1 MPSRVSDRARDSLP
15 VRVVRRSVV
24 EIVVIVVTVVDDR
37 RMLDLVLLPPLLAAL
52 DALLDLLR
60 LGATRLVLLLLLDG
74 EGVDPVSRRRR
85 ARCDHRAR
93 QDDGAKRAHVLV
105 MAHARAVGKRKILV
119 KIVILL
125 RVYIDFCAK
134 MAHVKTSAVRFAS
147 SVAQRVPMDR
157 PEARYGRRELD
168 VATEAFEA
176 RLVRQP
182 LRDEMQE
189 LLDGTASWVAE
200 VEPPALPTF

>member
-1 MPSRVSDRARDSLP
+1 MASRVGDPSRDSVP

-24 EIVVIVVTVVDDR
+24 EIVVIVIVVDDR

-60 LGATRLVLLLLLDG
+60 LGTTRRVLLLLLDG
-74 EGVDPVSRRRR
+74 EDVDAVSRRRR
-85 ARCDHRAR
+85 AGCDHRAR
-93 QDDGAKRAHVLV
+93 EDDGAKGAHALV
-105 MAHARAVGKRKILV
+105 MAYVRAVRKRKILV

-125 RVYIDFCAK
+125 CVYIDFCAK
-134 MAHVKTSAVRFAS
+134 MGHVKMSAVRFAS
-147 SVAQRVPMDR
+147 SVAERVPMNR

-189 LLDGTASWVAE
+189 LLDGTAARVAE